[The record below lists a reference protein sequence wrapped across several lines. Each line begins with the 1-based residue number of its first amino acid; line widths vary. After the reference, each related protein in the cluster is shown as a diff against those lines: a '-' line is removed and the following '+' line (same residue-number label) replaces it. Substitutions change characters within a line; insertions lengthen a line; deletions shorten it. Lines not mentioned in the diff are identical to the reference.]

1 MSTRRIFYLVVKAMV
16 IILTVAW
23 IGLHSG
29 GAFAQESSSTG
40 SGAVQASKTLPKDV
54 YPESGLRLP
63 LPKRDDMDDYGKK
76 VYDKIVGPGGR
87 TLVGLRGPSGI
98 RLHSPKLAEL
108 ANALNQYQRYDSGI
122 NGRIRELAILVT
134 AREMD
139 SQFEWSVH
147 EPVALKEGLQQEIID
162 VIKYRKSVTELPET
176 EAVIIQ
182 FGREMF
188 GQRKVNSETFGRALK
203 IFGPKQLV
211 DLVGLMASYSATAA
225 ELCAFDM
232 QLAPSQK
239 PLLPLP

>member
-1 MSTRRIFYLVVKAMV
+1 MSTRRIFYLIIKAMV
-16 IILTVAW
+16 IIVTMAW
-23 IGLHSG
+23 VGLHSG
-29 GAFAQESSSTG
+29 GVFAQESSSTG
-40 SGAVQASKTLPKDV
+40 SESVQASKTLPKDV

-134 AREMD
+134 AREMG
-139 SQFEWSVH
+139 SQFEWTAH
-147 EPVALKEGLQQEIID
+147 EPVALKEGLQQEIIN
-162 VIKYRKSVTELPET
+162 VVKYRKSVAELPET

-182 FGREMF
+182 LGREMF
-188 GQRKVNSETFGRALK
+188 GQRKVNSETFARALK
-203 IFGPKQLV
+203 IFGPKELV
-211 DLVGLMASYSATAA
+211 DLVGLMASYSSTAA

-232 QLAPSQK
+232 QLAPNQK